1 MNNKTHYRAAFKSPY
16 LSSADLVGPIVL
28 TIKNVALEP
37 DKSKRTKDKFNTCH
51 FVEKEIRSGEL
62 LKPMIL
68 NAVNSKT
75 LKNISGSPYI
85 EDWCGLKITIFV
97 DPNVRFGRD
106 TVEGLRIN
114 PISPR
119 KKIIT
124 PENLKAW
131 DNAKSAYLRDGNI
144 DKVLNRVEISEDHQK
159 QLIQECSNV
168 A

>member
-1 MNNKTHYRAAFKSPY
+1 MNNKTHYRSAFKSPY

-28 TIKNVALEP
+28 TVKNVALEP
-37 DKSKRTKDKFNTCH
+37 DKSKRTKDKFNTCY
-51 FVEKEIRSGEL
+51 FVEKYIRSEEL

-85 EDWCGLKITIFV
+85 EDWCGLNITIFV
-97 DPNVRFGRD
+97 DHNVRFGRN
-106 TVEGLRIN
+106 TVEGLRIS
-114 PISPR
+114 PISPL

-124 PENLKAW
+124 PDNLKAW
-131 DNAKSAYLRDGNI
+131 DNAKSAYLRDGNL

-159 QLIQECSNV
+159 QLIKECSNV